1 MKKAIVIT
9 LILSVLMLLP
19 SNVSAAVR
27 GWEQVRQ
34 ERLHEGRSVA
44 RATDIEVRTI
54 NGAILVSSNRQVQVK
69 VFTILGQLIS
79 QDTLPAGVS
88 ILNLGMHGLF
98 IIKVAD
104 MTCKVA
110 L

>member
-1 MKKAIVIT
+1 MKKNIVIA
-9 LILSVLMLLP
+9 LILSVLMLM
-19 SNVSAAVR
+19 SFDVSAAVR
-27 GWEQVRQ
+27 AWEQVRQ

-44 RATDIEVRTI
+44 RVTDIEVRTL

-98 IIKVAD
+98 IVKIGD